1 MDRPRILLLTRNY
14 PPLWGGMERLVWR
27 MSHELARRADLRLVL
42 PRGGAPHA
50 PRDAP
55 TAEVPGRPIAR
66 FLLASAHAALRL
78 ARRVRPAWVLAG
90 SGLLA
95 PAALAAARAVGARAA
110 AYLHGLDAASTHPV
124 YTALWL
130 PAIRRLDLVI
140 ANSQATAD
148 IARGRRVPASRIRVV
163 HPGVDLPEPDP
174 AARERFRARHGLGGR
189 PVLLY
194 VGRLTRRKG
203 LLELVRDVLPIVIRE
218 RPEAVLLVAGDTPAA
233 SLHHGVVTREAVGAA
248 ARAAGVQEAVRFLGV
263 LDGPALDQA
272 WFAADVHVFPVR
284 DIPGDPEGFG
294 MVALEAAA
302 HGLPT
307 VAYATGGVTDAVAD
321 GVSGRLVPP
330 GDPAAFA
337 AAALELLAAPPPADA
352 MREYAARF
360 AWERFGDAMCHALDM
375 MPGSR

>member
-1 MDRPRILLLTRNY
+1 MGRPRILLLTRNY

-27 MSHELARRADLRLVL
+27 MSQELARRADLRLVV
-42 PRGGAPHA
+42 PHGGAPHA
-50 PRDAP
+50 PPDTA
-55 TAEVPGRPIAR
+55 TAEVPGRPLGR
-66 FLLASAHAALRL
+66 FLLSSARAALRL

-95 PAALAAARAVGARAA
+95 PAALAAARASGARAA
-110 AYLHGLDAASTHPV
+110 AYLHGLDAASTHPA

-140 ANSQATAD
+140 ANSRATAA
-148 IARGRRVPASRIRVV
+148 IARSRRVPAERIRVV
-163 HPGVDLPEPDP
+163 RPGVDLPEPDP

-203 LLELVRDVLPIVIRE
+203 LVELVRDVLPLVLRE

-233 SLHHGVVTREAVGAA
+233 SLHRGTVTREAVRAA
-248 ARAAGVQEAVRFLGV
+248 ARAASVQAAVRFLGV
-263 LDGPALDQA
+263 LDGAALDEA
-272 WFAADVHVFPVR
+272 YFAADIHVFPVR

-307 VAYATGGVTDAVAD
+307 VAYATGGVSDAVAD

-330 GDPAAFA
+330 GDAAAFA
-337 AAALELLAAPPPADA
+337 WAVLDMLSAPPPAVA
-352 MREYAARF
+352 MREFAARF
-360 AWERFGDAMCHALDM
+360 TWERFGDAMGQALDL
-375 MPGSR
+375 MPGFQ